1 MGQAPSPA
9 IARFQCGVACAAP
22 TRWPA
27 RPDAVPGVSVI
38 TALRST
44 PDGRAIRVE
53 KDGAKWLRLPVH
65 LVADLGLSTGQ
76 EMDDARVAEIE
87 DVAALERLWEA
98 TLRFTV
104 ARGRAEREVVRRL
117 RERRATDDQIAR
129 LLVRLAANGLADED
143 ANAYLRVELLARKD
157 WAARRIQGEM
167 MRVGFAQDLVRRA
180 VPEVLPADHDEVL
193 LAASVAR
200 TGVPDSAADRRRL
213 AERLMRKGL
222 PPAAVRA
229 AVRPGEGARDD
240 EAEASRA
247 PEAEELI
254 RQVKRRYPKLR
265 DDQSERRRALGWLAR
280 RGVGSAD
287 VRRILE
293 AAASTE

>member
-1 MGQAPSPA
+1 
-9 IARFQCGVACAAP
+9 
-22 TRWPA
+22 
-27 RPDAVPGVSVI
+27 VSVI

-87 DVAALERLWEA
+87 DIAALERLWEA

-117 RERRATDDQIAR
+117 RERRATDDQITR
-129 LLVRLAANGLADED
+129 LLVRLAANGLADEE
-143 ANAYLRVELLARKD
+143 ANAHLRVEILSRKD
-157 WAARRIQGEM
+157 WAERRIQGEM
-167 MRVGFAQDLVRRA
+167 MRVGFDRDLVRRA
-180 VPEVLPADHDEVL
+180 VGEGLPDDHDEVL
-193 LAASVAR
+193 LAASIER
-200 TGVPDSAADRRRL
+200 TGVPSSAADRRRL
-213 AERLMRKGL
+213 ADRLMRKGL

-229 AVRPGEGARDD
+229 ALQPSAGATDD
-240 EAEASRA
+240 DVEVSRA
-247 PEAEELI
+247 PEADELI
-254 RQVKRRYPKLR
+254 RQVRRRYPR
-265 DDQSERRRALGWLAR
+265 QGDDQAERRRALGWLAR
-280 RGVGSAD
+280 RGVASAD

-293 AAASTE
+293 AAATPE

>member
-1 MGQAPSPA
+1 M
-9 IARFQCGVACAAP
+9 
-22 TRWPA
+22 
-27 RPDAVPGVSVI
+27 SVI

-87 DVAALERLWEA
+87 DIAALERLWEA

-117 RERRATDDQIAR
+117 RERRATDDQITR